1 VLVSDEEGISPLMSR
16 CIGQIDQM
24 QSTREMN
31 EHSIEE
37 STETDS
43 TSFAPEPPPRCTDPA
58 RRRSSIGQLAHFIK
72 RNSVDSKASDNGI
85 QSAATHSKGITEMI
99 QNFQF
104 RPQNQEKIQ
113 QRKMEQRQGNPD
125 YLLAQ
130 SKRKRMAD
138 YAQQT
143 DTSKRTQ

>member
-1 VLVSDEEGISPLMSR
+1 MLVSDEEGISPLMSR

-43 TSFAPEPPPRCTDPA
+43 TSFAPEPPL

-113 QRKMEQRQGNPD
+113 QRKMEPPLED
-125 YLLAQ
+125 Y
-130 SKRKRMAD
+130 RI
-138 YAQQT
+138 
-143 DTSKRTQ
+143 